1 MWKPFGSVQPKKHG
15 SLSLMRFAYVLML
28 CLCFLAAA
36 GTASAATPRIVG
48 GQAALAADWGFV
60 AALETS
66 YGSQFCGGSLVA
78 PQWVLTAG
86 HCRIYSPGAVRVVT
100 GATDLTVS
108 NGQVL
113 MVDRQL
119 RHPLYRQPVQG
130 APRDDLMLVHLT
142 TPSAATVIPI
152 ATGVKPPAAGTLLRV
167 AGWGATSYTSGND
180 SYGPG
185 TSVLQQT
192 PVRVSPAATCT
203 DAYGTDAFETA
214 DMVCAALPGK
224 DACAGDSGG
233 PLVSGKGASGLLV
246 GVVSWGTGCGLKA
259 YPGVY
264 SLTVHNRCWIES
276 TIGLPTTPSPVATAE
291 SDGALTIDWQWTK
304 PCAGAP
310 DPTGFR
316 VRVLE
321 TGQTVELGGS
331 ARRLHLT
338 GLANGV
344 PLTVSV
350 AATNLNGEST
360 PISASATPGPNLVT
374 AQEAIWSAYH
384 QVTSTFVLAP
394 HATDIQWRVETGTRL
409 RFSPKPWQL
418 APASATPS
426 TITVI
431 TDGLAVD
438 HDLDVRIATATGDV
452 ITATERIQ
460 LAKPSAPKAISA
472 PKLTGAPGVG
482 QTLHCD
488 LGRWSGTRPFVVTRQ
503 WLRDGRKLAGATD
516 PTLLVQRADAGS
528 ALTCRVSVSGPGG
541 RVQQTTAKVV
551 VGS

>member
-1 MWKPFGSVQPKKHG
+1 
-15 SLSLMRFAYVLML
+15 ML
-28 CLCFLAAA
+28 CLCFVAAA
-36 GTASAATPRIVG
+36 GTAGAASPRIVG
-48 GQAALAADWGFV
+48 GKAALAADWGFV

-66 YGSQFCGGSLVA
+66 YGSSFCGGSLVA

-86 HCRIYSPGAVRVVT
+86 HCRIYSASAVRVVT
-100 GATDLTVS
+100 GATDLTVNS
-108 NGQVL
+108 GQVL

-142 TPSAATVIPI
+142 TASVSTVIPL

-167 AGWGATSYTSGND
+167 AGWGATSYSSRDD
-180 SYGPG
+180 SYGAG

-203 DAYGTDAFETA
+203 AAYGTDAFETE

-233 PLVSGKGASGLLV
+233 PLVSGKGAGGLLV

-264 SLTVHNRCWIES
+264 SLTVHNRCWIER
-276 TIGLPTTPSPVATAE
+276 TIGLPTAPSAVATAE
-291 SDGALTIDWQWTK
+291 SDGSLTIDWQWTK

-321 TGQTVELGGS
+321 TGQTVELGGG
-331 ARRLHLT
+331 ARRAQLT

-344 PLTVSV
+344 PLTISV
-350 AATNLNGEST
+350 ASTNLNGESA
-360 PISASATPGPNLVT
+360 PISTTATPTPNLVT
-374 AQEAIWSAYH
+374 TQEAIWSAYK
-384 QVTSTFVLAP
+384 QVTSTFVLAS
-394 HATDIQWRVETGTRL
+394 HTTDVQWRVETGSRL
-409 RFSPKPWQL
+409 RFNPRPWQL

-431 TDGLAVD
+431 TDGLPVD
-438 HDLDVRIATATGDV
+438 RDLDVRIATATGDV

-460 LAKPSAPKAISA
+460 LAEPTLPKAVSA
-472 PKLTGAPGVG
+472 AQVRGVPSVDR
-482 QTLHCD
+482 TLHCD
-488 LGRWSGTRPFVVTRQ
+488 LGRWSGTRPFIVSRQ
-503 WLRDGRKLAGATD
+503 WLRDGRKLVGATK
-516 PTLLVQRADAGS
+516 PTFVVRQVDSGT
-528 ALTCRVSVSGPGG
+528 ALACRVSVSGPGG
-541 RVQQTTAKVV
+541 RVQQTTARVV
-551 VGS
+551 VDS

>member
-1 MWKPFGSVQPKKHG
+1 
-15 SLSLMRFAYVLML
+15 MRIAHVLML
-28 CLCFLAAA
+28 GLCFVAAA
-36 GTASAATPRIVG
+36 GSAEAATPRIVG
-48 GQAALAADWGFV
+48 GHTALAADWGFV

-108 NGQVL
+108 SGQVL

-152 ATGVKPPAAGTLLRV
+152 ATGVKPPAARTLLRV
-167 AGWGATSYTSGND
+167 AGWGATSYSSSDD
-180 SYGPG
+180 SYGAG

-192 PVRVSPAATCT
+192 PVRVSLAATCT
-203 DAYGTDAFETA
+203 AAYGTDAFETE
-214 DMVCAALPGK
+214 DMICAALPGK

-276 TIGLPTTPSPVATAE
+276 TIGLPAAPAAITAAE
-291 SDGALTIDWQWTK
+291 SDGSLTINWEWKK
-304 PCAGAP
+304 PCAGAS
-310 DPTGFR
+310 DPAGFR

-338 GLANGV
+338 GLANGA
-344 PLTVSV
+344 PLTISV
-350 AATNLNGEST
+350 ATTNLNGEST
-360 PISASATPGPNLVT
+360 PISTTATPTPNLVT
-374 AQEAIWSAYH
+374 TQEAIWSAYH

-394 HATDIQWRVETGTRL
+394 HATDVQWRVETGTRL
-409 RFSPKPWQL
+409 RFFPQPWQP

-431 TDGLAVD
+431 TDGLPVD
-438 HDLDVRIATATGDV
+438 HDLDLRIATATGDV

-460 LAKPSAPKAISA
+460 LAEPTPPKAISA
-472 PKLTGAPGVG
+472 ARLRGLPSVG
-482 QTLHCD
+482 STLQCD
-488 LGRWSGTRPFVVTRQ
+488 LGRWSGTRPFVVSRQ
-503 WLRDGRKLAGATD
+503 WFRDGRKLAGATD
-516 PTLLVQRADAGS
+516 PRLLLQQADAGS

-541 RVQQTTAKVV
+541 RVQQTTPKVV